1 MFDSEALRDELK
13 SLKVDLS
20 RVLNVNG
27 EEMLNQSKAR
37 AEALADQIKTARNEL
52 GEALGQEE
60 SHVEKMVAERPI
72 ASLASAFALGVV
84 VGSWQAG
91 ISVSAEN
98 LVKHLRALAYR
109 PNHRRY
115 QTAGIFG
122 WASACGHSRR

>member
-20 RVLNVNG
+20 RVLNANG

-84 VGSWQAG
+84 VGFLAG
-91 ISVSAEN
+91 R
-98 LVKHLRALAYR
+98 H
-109 PNHRRY
+109 
-115 QTAGIFG
+115 
-122 WASACGHSRR
+122 